1 MFSVLKTLMRV
12 PLLKSIEF
20 YQSSAWS
27 KEKLDAYM
35 EVNETLSFYR
45 SSAKLKTT
53 KNYLRN
59 ENAYFTQPK
68 AMDGR
73 VMFKM

>member
-1 MFSVLKTLMRV
+1 MRV
-12 PLLKSIEF
+12 PLSKSIKF
-20 YQSSAWS
+20 YHSSAWS

-45 SSAKLKTT
+45 TSAKLKTT

-59 ENAYFTQPK
+59 ENAYITQPK
-68 AMDGR
+68 AIDGR
-73 VMFKM
+73 VIFKV